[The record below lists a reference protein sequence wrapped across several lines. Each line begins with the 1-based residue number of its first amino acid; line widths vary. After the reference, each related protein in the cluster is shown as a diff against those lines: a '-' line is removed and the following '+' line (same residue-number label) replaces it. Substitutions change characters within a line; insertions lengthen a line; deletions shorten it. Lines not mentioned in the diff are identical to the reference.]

1 MILSLWSNFDVGVV
15 VGAGI
20 EDDSVRSLYSCHGN
34 RVGVLHCW
42 LLQGCLQSL
51 RRQISFLSARDCLF
65 GLSAFIVCIDIF
77 GVPNVAKVS
86 FKSFVTSSE
95 VSSSSWSS
103 ASRRKFNGGSF

>member
-1 MILSLWSNFDVGVV
+1 MILSLRSSFDVGVV
-15 VGAGI
+15 GAGV
-20 EDDSVRSLYSCHGN
+20 EDVSVRLVYSCHGDW
-34 RVGVLHCW
+34 VGVLYCW

-95 VSSSSWSS
+95 VSLSS
-103 ASRRKFNGGSF
+103 